1 MILSDKGIRESISLF
16 LRPTESL
23 YSFFEVSAYIKEKNS
38 IFNRSYVAII
48 RHNADSLSG
57 YIESALFLFCVKK
70 PMIFV
75 ILKVIE
81 ITKGLEIKIKQKDE
95 KRSEFMIE
103 ASFNNKE
110 LLFSFSKKNILYEF
124 IRDTHKHI
132 QILDNKRLYITNQNF
147 AWLSFYKS
155 YAPNGDEMLS
165 LYDDDFSDSLISLND
180 YNKSYFSKKIHSYI
194 YKAKNYK
201 KFMNTSEEYWVYERL
216 SLQRSSFIESRD
228 LRIKICTWNVNGKG
242 PIEDLSEWL
251 LYKVCDQ
258 CVELYAIGLQE
269 VDLSTE
275 AYLRN
280 DNTKENLWDK
290 AIISVLGDHYE
301 KIVSKQLVGILL
313 FIYAHKIISP
323 SLTSVMTSFVG
334 CGIMG
339 IMGNKGAVAVRLT
352 IWDTVFCFVNSH
364 LAAMKSQVERRNQD
378 FHEIC
383 RRLQFYDEDMSKN
396 KKSKSLFDCDHLIW
410 CGDLNYRI
418 DMSIFSVKE
427 LLEKNEFDFL
437 LEFDQ
442 LNIQKR
448 SNRCFEGFNEE
459 EIKFPPTFKYKIGSS
474 WFDSSE
480 KMRVPSWTDRIL
492 WKSNGISVKNYRS
505 YMNNVMSDHK
515 PVSVELDAK
524 IEILLVNNYLKL
536 KDLLTKEYQN
546 SENKRIPMV
555 NISLNFLDFKDVVY
569 LEPKTKVIKIDNI
582 GQVTAEFEF
591 IPKRNDKHICKPW
604 IWPCPRSGII
614 NPGNSCYINLTVF
627 IDNIS
632 VSKLNSGEDSLEDIL
647 ILHLKNGAD
656 FFILIQ
662 GVFSPT
668 CFGMSLEQLSR
679 LNDSQALP
687 IDKSVTNAWS
697 IPKEI
702 LRMTE
707 YLLNNGKNVDDL
719 FFTFGSA
726 PIMAHIRDA
735 LNTQNEFKD
744 SILENKSKHNLN
756 VISMAETLLLFL
768 DALPNSV
775 IPISFYNRCLRA
787 SFYKKDSIMIL
798 DILPSL
804 NANLFIYM
812 VSFMRDLSSNFSLDS
827 FQRILLIFSS
837 ILMRSSSDKTEQDLQ
852 RQVAFL
858 KWFLTDFS

>member
-1 MILSDKGIRESISLF
+1 
-16 LRPTESL
+16 
-23 YSFFEVSAYIKEKNS
+23 
-38 IFNRSYVAII
+38 
-48 RHNADSLSG
+48 
-57 YIESALFLFCVKK
+57 
-70 PMIFV
+70 MIFV

-81 ITKGLEIKIKQKDE
+81 ITKKLEIKIKQKDE
-95 KRSEFMIE
+95 KKCEFMIE

-110 LLFSFSKKNILYEF
+110 LLFSFSKKNVLYEF
-124 IRDTHKHI
+124 IRDIHKHI

-147 AWLSFYKS
+147 AWLSLYKS
-155 YAPNGDEMLS
+155 YAPDGNEMLS
-165 LYDDDFSDSLISLND
+165 IYDDDFSESLTSLND

-194 YKAKNYK
+194 YKANNYR
-201 KFMNTSEEYWVYERL
+201 KFMNPNEEYWVYEKL

-228 LRIKICTWNVNGKG
+228 LRIKICSWNVNGKD
-242 PIEDLSEWL
+242 PTEDLSEWL
-251 LYKVCDQ
+251 LYKTSNQ
-258 CVELYAIGLQE
+258 RIELYVIGLQE

-280 DNTKENLWDK
+280 DNTKENLWDN

-313 FIYAHKIISP
+313 LIYAHKIISP
-323 SLTSVMTSFVG
+323 SLTSILTSFVG

-383 RRLQFYDEDMSKN
+383 RRLQFYDEDMFKN
-396 KKSKSLFDCDHLIW
+396 KNSKSLFDCDHLIW

-442 LNIQKR
+442 LNIQRR
-448 SNRCFEGFNEE
+448 SNRCFEGFEEE
-459 EIKFPPTFKYKIGSS
+459 EINFPPTFKYKIGSN

-492 WKSNGISVKNYRS
+492 WKSNAISSKNYRS
-505 YMNNVMSDHK
+505 YMNNLISDHK
-515 PVSVELDAK
+515 PVSLELDAK
-524 IEILLVNNYLKL
+524 IEILLSNNYLKL
-536 KDLLTKEYQN
+536 KDLLIKEYQN

-555 NISLNFLDFKDVVY
+555 NISLNSLDFKNVAY
-569 LEPKTKVIKIDNI
+569 LEPKTKIIKVDNI
-582 GQVTAEFEF
+582 GQVTVEFEF
-591 IPKRNDKHICKPW
+591 IPKKNDKHICKSW
-604 IWPCPRSGII
+604 LWPCPRSGMIS
-614 NPGNSCYINLTVF
+614 PGNSCYINLTIF

-662 GVFSPT
+662 GIFSPT
-668 CFGMSLEQLSR
+668 CFGMSLERLSN
-679 LNDSQALP
+679 LNHSHILP
-687 IDKSVTNAWS
+687 TDNIDKSLINS
-697 IPKEI
+697 QNIPNEI
-702 LRMTE
+702 IRMTD
-707 YLLNNGKNVDDL
+707 YLLNNGKNIDNL
-719 FFTFGSA
+719 FFSFGS
-726 PIMAHIRDA
+726 PSIMADIRNA
-735 LNTQNEFKD
+735 LNTQNEFKK
-744 SILENKSKHNLN
+744 SILQNKSNHNLI
-756 VISMAETLLLFL
+756 VISMAETFLSFL

-775 IPISFYNRCLRA
+775 IPISFYKKCLKA

-798 DILPSL
+798 DILPTL
-804 NANLFIYM
+804 NANLFIYIIG
-812 VSFMRDLSSNFSLDS
+812 FIRDLSPNFSFNS
-827 FQRILLIFSS
+827 FQKILLLFSS
-837 ILMRSSSDKTEQDLQ
+837 ILMRSSSNKTEHDLQ

-858 KWFLTDFS
+858 NWFLIDS